1 MPPFGNSCMPPFG
14 RCDWTRTKWCRREA
28 TNARLRIDTHGWRR
42 LTSHVDV
49 QGGAAGA
56 PGGAV
61 DARMLET
68 CHEGR
73 EEAHGKGKHA
83 QELEHGGDRA
93 SKQRRC
99 AMAAAMDCENGVVV
113 RPKHRRGPR
122 ENKSNHPRPQVL
134 TDEIRCRCSSLGV
147 QEIVLHDPMG
157 QLKEHKDTLMEI
169 VLEQAE
175 SLDPII
181 GCVRCRCC
189 CPSRNGAKTKP
200 VHLGGRNYE
209 EEIFEL
215 PTGIT
220 RVELQLHII
229 CETDSYLSLLEAA
242 SLPMCK
248 VEQLARNG
256 SGEGAGRTWN
266 ATLTAQ
272 ELDQELR
279 GLQSHLPDP
288 QVIMVLGE
296 DMSLA
301 GYPPWNIQV
310 SEIYCLGPAT
320 HVSRK
325 HIARVV
331 QSYFRTMQRFGK

>member
-1 MPPFGNSCMPPFG
+1 MPPLGPMRSDP
-14 RCDWTRTKWCRREA
+14 DEEA
-28 TNARLRIDTHGWRR
+28 TIARLRIDTHGWRR

-68 CHEGR
+68 CHEGG
-73 EEAHGKGKHA
+73 EEVHGKGKHA
-83 QELEHGGDRA
+83 QELEHRGDRA

-99 AMAAAMDCENGVVV
+99 AMAIALHCENGAVV
-113 RPKHRRGPR
+113 RPKRRRGPH
-122 ENKSNHPRPQVL
+122 ENKTNHPRLQLL

-157 QLKEHKDTLMEI
+157 QLKEHKDALMEY

-175 SLDPII
+175 SIDPII
-181 GCVRCRCC
+181 GCVRCKCS
-189 CPSRNGAKTKP
+189 CPNKNGAKTKP
-200 VHLGGRNYE
+200 IHLGGRNYE
-209 EEIFEL
+209 EDVFEL

-220 RVELQLHII
+220 RAALELHII
-229 CETDSYLSLLEAA
+229 CEKDSFRPLLEAA
-242 SLPMCK
+242 SLPACK
-248 VEQLARNG
+248 VGQLARSG
-256 SGEGAGRTWN
+256 LGEGAGRTWN

-272 ELDQELR
+272 ELDRELR

-288 QVIMVLGE
+288 QVVMVLGE

-325 HIARVV
+325 HIARVM
-331 QSYFRTMQRFGK
+331 QRYFCTMQRFGK